1 MPGQA
6 LPYSTQPPGEPSR
19 RSSGIVLRMKALLG
33 ERIDRTR
40 ETVRA
45 NDAEMRLLQGT
56 ACREIGR
63 GVKAFLPHVRP
74 GFLRYPSLS
83 EKAALPTGSGI
94 VDAGWYLH
102 GADEGRT
109 PKLGLDASAR
119 TA

>member
-1 MPGQA
+1 MPDQA
-6 LPYSTQPPGEPSR
+6 LPSSIQPPGEPSR
-19 RSSGIVLRMKALLG
+19 RSLGIVLRMQALLG

-45 NDAEMRLLQGT
+45 NDAKMRLLQG
-56 ACREIGR
+56 
-63 GVKAFLPHVRP
+63 
-74 GFLRYPSLS
+74 S